1 MTVRV
6 TIVRR
11 TIRISLPR
19 SVPASVQAWL
29 DSLIDYDSDENAA
42 GGGVG
47 VGEWY
52 MRASN
57 HVEGGGG
64 SPKKRL
70 V

>member
-11 TIRISLPR
+11 TIRVSLPR

-29 DSLIDYDSDENAA
+29 DSLDPYDSDESAA
-42 GGGVG
+42 DAGVPIG
-47 VGEWY
+47 DWY
-52 MRASN
+52 MRAFN